1 MERKSF
7 LTILLITFIIF
18 LIKVGLAQNQEIL
31 PPLPEETVLQQT
43 ATPTTVVPGPVNPQP
58 APAPTILPMPTFL
71 APAPKVVPE
80 EACKGLKGLEY
91 RKCLINLK
99 RQVKEVKQEVQ
110 ELKQEIK
117 EVAKENIEDINKE
130 IQRFIRLGRN
140 IFVLAPSGRAM
151 AGGKIDNIENN
162 ILTLNTLGFTTKWNI
177 ENTKGD
183 KEKLQ
188 VNQEVK
194 ITGRWDVNNNIFV
207 ADHVK
212 IIGEKPVILPVR
224 PVQPLQPQA
233 IKPQIND
240 LIKQLME
247 MLKNL
252 QPQPQPQP
260 VQPEVIP
267 QP

>member
-1 MERKSF
+1 MEKKSF
-7 LTILLITFIIF
+7 LAILLITFTIF
-18 LIKVGLAQNQEIL
+18 LIKVGLAQNQEAL

-43 ATPTTVVPGPVNPQP
+43 ATPTTVVPAPVNPQP
-58 APAPTILPMPTFL
+58 APAPTILPLPALPT
-71 APAPKVVPE
+71 PPVKIVPE

-117 EVAKENIEDINKE
+117 EVAEGNIEDINKE
-130 IQRFIRLGRN
+130 IQRVIRLGRN

-177 ENTKGD
+177 ENAKGD

-188 VNQEVK
+188 VNQEVR
-194 ITGRWDVNNNIFV
+194 ITGRWDVNNNIFE

-212 IIGEKPVILPVR
+212 IIGEKHIILPVK
-224 PVQPLQPQA
+224 PVQPIQPQA

-252 QPQPQPQP
+252 QLQPQPA
-260 VQPEVIP
+260 QPEVIP

>member
-1 MERKSF
+1 MEKKSF
-7 LTILLITFIIF
+7 LGILLITFTIF
-18 LIKVGLAQNQEIL
+18 LIKVGLAQNQETL
-31 PPLPEETVLQQT
+31 PPLPEETVIQQT
-43 ATPTTVVPGPVNPQP
+43 ATPTTVVPGPVSPQP
-58 APAPTILPMPTFL
+58 APAPTILPLPTFL
-71 APAPKVVPE
+71 TPAPKVVPE

-162 ILTLNTLGFTTKWNI
+162 ILTLNTLGFTTKWSI

-212 IIGEKPVILPVR
+212 IIDEKPI
-224 PVQPLQPQA
+224 QPLQPQA

-252 QPQPQPQP
+252 QPQP
-260 VQPEVIP
+260 VQPEAIP

>member
-1 MERKSF
+1 MKKKSF
-7 LTILLITFIIF
+7 LAILLITFTIF
-18 LIKVGLAQNQEIL
+18 LIKVGLAQNQEAL

-43 ATPTTVVPGPVNPQP
+43 ATPTTVVPAPVNPQP
-58 APAPTILPMPTFL
+58 APEPIILPMPVLL

-110 ELKQEIK
+110 GLKQEIK
-117 EVAKENIEDINKE
+117 EVAEENIEDINKN

-140 IFVLAPSGRAM
+140 IFVLTPSGRAM

-177 ENTKGD
+177 GDAKGD

-212 IIGEKPVILPVR
+212 IIGEKPV
-224 PVQPLQPQA
+224 QPLRPQA

-252 QPQPQPQP
+252 QPQPQLQP

>member
-1 MERKSF
+1 MKKKSF
-7 LTILLITFIIF
+7 LAILLITFTVF
-18 LIKVGLAQNQEIL
+18 LIKVGLAQNQETL
-31 PPLPEETVLQQT
+31 PPLPEETFLQQT
-43 ATPTTVVPGPVNPQP
+43 ATPTTVVPEPINPQP
-58 APAPTILPMPTFL
+58 APAPTILPLPTFL
-71 APAPKVVPE
+71 APAPEVVPE

-91 RKCLINLK
+91 RKCLIRIK

-140 IFVLAPSGRAM
+140 IFVLTPSGRAM

-177 ENTKGD
+177 ENAKGD

-188 VNQEVK
+188 VNQEVR
-194 ITGRWDVNNNIFV
+194 ITGRWDVNKNIFV

-212 IIGEKPVILPVR
+212 IIGEKPVILPVKPIQ
-224 PVQPLQPQA
+224 PVQPQA

-240 LIKQLME
+240 LIRQLME

-252 QPQPQPQP
+252 QPQP
-260 VQPEVIP
+260 VQPEIIP